1 MNHLCPSWKD
11 PANGT
16 IASPTAQLSKYFE
29 IIHKHLLRF
38 LQTALCV
45 PKTRTAQHGSNRD
58 RTEEEGDDW
67 GVFRGGGDVPAGAVM
82 S

>member
-38 LQTALCV
+38 LQTALCASL
-45 PKTRTAQHGSNRD
+45 KLGRHNTGRIG
-58 RTEEEGDDW
+58 TEAAEGDDW
-67 GVFRGGGDVPAGAVM
+67 VVFRGGGDVPAGAVM